1 MRRAIAV
8 AALGVVLAGGA
19 SAQSR
24 DPLLEML
31 RMQLEMEQ
39 RVLALDLAN
48 YTRIQEQLR
57 DATDRMIRLGDDLLR
72 AEEDGED
79 SGSLTA
85 RSIDLRRAE
94 SEVTELVAMAQ
105 QVRTTIASRR
115 TFSDQVG
122 AEIRRL
128 EEALQTS
135 GDEISGRW
143 QAVVEPGGQRGTL
156 DLKLDGTLVSGS
168 YQLSGGFKGSLRG
181 TFINGT
187 LRLERIDAQLGFVA
201 ILTGRLS
208 WRDGEKRLE
217 GGWESTNLSSGM
229 PASGSWVA
237 RREAGR

>member
-1 MRRAIAV
+1 MRGATVLI
-8 AALGVVLAGGA
+8 GVLLAGA
-19 SAQSR
+19 VSAQSR
-24 DPLLEML
+24 DPLLEVL

-48 YTRIQEQLR
+48 YTRVQDQLR
-57 DATDRMIRLGDDLLR
+57 DAADRMVRLGDDLLR

-79 SGSLTA
+79 AGSLAA
-85 RSIDLRRAE
+85 RSSDLRRAE
-94 SEVTELVAMAQ
+94 SDVAELMAMAQ
-105 QVRTTIASRR
+105 QIRTTIASRR
-115 TFSDQVG
+115 TYTDQVG

-143 QAVVEPGGQRGTL
+143 QVAVDPGGQRGTF

-168 YQLSGGFKGSLRG
+168 YQLSGGFRGSLRG

-187 LRLERIDAQLGFVA
+187 MRVERIDAQLGFVA
-201 ILTGRLS
+201 IFTGRLA

-217 GGWESTNLSSGM
+217 GSWESTNLSSGM

>member
-1 MRRAIAV
+1 MRRATV
-8 AALGVVLAGGA
+8 LVALGVVLAAEA

-48 YTRIQEQLR
+48 YARLQEQLR
-57 DATDRMIRLGDDLLR
+57 DAADRMVRLGDDLLR
-72 AEEDGED
+72 AEEEGED
-79 SGSLTA
+79 AGSLAA
-85 RSIDLRRAE
+85 RSTDLRRAE
-94 SEVTELVAMAQ
+94 SDVTELMAMAQ

-115 TFSDQVG
+115 TYTDQVG
-122 AEIRRL
+122 AEVRRL

-143 QAVVEPGGQRGTL
+143 QVAVEPGGQRGTL
-156 DLKLDGTLVSGS
+156 DLKLDGTLVGGS

-187 LRLERIDAQLGFVA
+187 LRVERIDTQLGFVA
-201 ILTGRLS
+201 VFTGRLS

-217 GGWESTNLSSGM
+217 GAWESTNLSSGM

-237 RREAGR
+237 RRESGR